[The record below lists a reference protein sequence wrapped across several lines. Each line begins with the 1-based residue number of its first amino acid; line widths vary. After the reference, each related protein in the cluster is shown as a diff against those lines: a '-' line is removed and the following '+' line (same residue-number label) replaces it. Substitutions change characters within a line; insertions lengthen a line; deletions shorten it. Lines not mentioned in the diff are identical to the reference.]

1 MQVIK
6 VAIADDHKIFRKGV
20 VLSLRPFTNLKFV
33 QEAENGQELLEGIAM
48 SEPDVVLMDLRMPV
62 KDGIETTKQL
72 SKEKPHIRIVVLS
85 MYEDERFVSHLME
98 NGAQGYLLKNAEPT
112 EIRKAIM
119 DVYEKGFY
127 LNNFVNRIL
136 LKKSHAKQKPIP
148 NLNSEITLN
157 DKERDVLKY
166 ICMEYTAT
174 EIAERMDM
182 SNRTVEAI
190 KNRLMERFGSKN
202 TAGLVFFAV
211 KNNLVD

>member
-1 MQVIK
+1 MNVIK

-33 QEAENGQELLEGIAM
+33 QEAENGQELLDGIAL
-48 SEPDVVLMDLRMPV
+48 SDPDVVLMDLRMPI

-85 MYEDERFVSHLME
+85 MFEDERFVSHLME

-136 LKKSHAKQKPIP
+136 LKKSHAKQKSPP

-157 DKERDVLKY
+157 DREKDVLKY

-174 EIAERMDM
+174 EIAQMMDI

-190 KNRLMERFGSKN
+190 KDRLMERFGSKN